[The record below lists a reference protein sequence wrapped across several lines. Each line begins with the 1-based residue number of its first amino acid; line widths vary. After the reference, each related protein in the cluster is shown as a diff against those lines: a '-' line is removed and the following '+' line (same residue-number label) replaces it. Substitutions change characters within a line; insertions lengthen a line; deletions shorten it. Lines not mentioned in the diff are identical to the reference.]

1 MITSRVTP
9 PAEEE
14 GAEVDGA
21 EGVGGVAVPD
31 YLERSYAS
39 LRLTVAVSYGTN
51 NMEVVENGKRDKKR
65 AWNPRDSRREDELIT
80 GRRIPKNIYDGKN
93 KMRRKIYSKML

>member
-9 PAEEE
+9 STEEE

-31 YLERSYAS
+31 CLERSYAS
-39 LRLTVAVSYGTN
+39 LRLTVAGSYGTN

-65 AWNPRDSRREDELIT
+65 A
-80 GRRIPKNIYDGKN
+80 
-93 KMRRKIYSKML
+93 

>member
-9 PAEEE
+9 PIEEE

-21 EGVGGVAVPD
+21 EGVGGVAVLD
-31 YLERSYAS
+31 CLERSYAS
-39 LRLTVAVSYGTN
+39 LRLTVAGSYGTN

-65 AWNPRDSRREDELIT
+65 A
-80 GRRIPKNIYDGKN
+80 
-93 KMRRKIYSKML
+93 

>member
-21 EGVGGVAVPD
+21 EGVGGAADPD
-31 YLERSYAS
+31 RLERSCA
-39 LRLTVAVSYGTN
+39 LLLLTVAVCTH
-51 NMEVVENGKRDKKR
+51 NMEVAGNGKGNRKMVR
-65 AWNPRDSRREDELIT
+65 NLHDSRREDELIT
-80 GRRIPKNIYDGKN
+80 GRYILIYIYDGN
-93 KMRRKIYSKML
+93 DEMREKIYSKML